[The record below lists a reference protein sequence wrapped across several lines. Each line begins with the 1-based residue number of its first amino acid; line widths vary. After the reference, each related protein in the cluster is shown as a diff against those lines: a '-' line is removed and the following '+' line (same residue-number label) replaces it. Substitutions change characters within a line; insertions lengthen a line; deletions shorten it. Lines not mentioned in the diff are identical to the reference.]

1 MRKHTQRGMTL
12 VELMVGLVIGL
23 LTVLAVMQVLS
34 VAEGM
39 RRNTTSGADAQING
53 ALAMN
58 MLLSDI
64 RQAGYGLADNPMA
77 LGCKTVAQFKDTAVQ
92 NWTLAPVV
100 INDAAS
106 GAPAYTDSLTV
117 FSSGKSGASVP
128 LAVKGDHA
136 KADTLFTTSSFL
148 SVANGDLMVAVPT
161 GWDNTSSWCSLFAV
175 TADPIYNSSSDPS
188 ATLTHDATTND
199 WNKNQATNFPAKYLG
214 LSSKTVNS
222 YLLNL
227 GNAPVRR
234 TYAIASNVLQI
245 TDLNFATGASV
256 ATDAFPEIVNM
267 QALYGKDTNADGVVD
282 TYDTTTPTTNAGWRQ
297 VLAIRVALVARSSQ
311 YEKNKN
317 PVTGAVTPVTSS
329 QPEWN
334 IGSGVTATGS
344 TACTSVTG
352 SKCFTL
358 QINHLADWQQYRYKV
373 YDVVI
378 PLRNVLWNS

>member
-1 MRKHTQRGMTL
+1 MRNHTQSGMTL

-64 RQAGYGLADNPMA
+64 RQAGYGVADNPLA
-77 LGCKTVAQFKDTAVQ
+77 LGCTIKAQFKDTPLQ
-92 NWTLAPVV
+92 SWTLAPVV
-100 INDAAS
+100 IADGVA
-106 GAPAYTDSLTV
+106 GAPDGLTV

-128 LAVKGDHA
+128 LVVKEDHA
-136 KADTLFTTSSFL
+136 KADTVFTVSSSFT
-148 SVANGDLMVAVPT
+148 VANGDLMVAVPM
-161 GWDNTSSWCSLFAV
+161 GWDNVSSFCALFAV
-175 TADPIYNSSSDPS
+175 TADPTYDSTSESG
-188 ATLTHDATTND
+188 TVTHVVAND
-199 WNKNQATNFPAKYLG
+199 WNKNQGTNFPDDGYRKIA
-214 LSSKTVNS
+214 SKTVNS

-227 GNAPVRR
+227 GSAPVRR
-234 TYAIASNVLQI
+234 TYAISSNVLQI
-245 TDLNFATGASV
+245 TDIDVATGGNV
-256 ATDAFPEIVNM
+256 TTDAFPEIVNL

-282 TYDTTTPTTNAGWRQ
+282 TYDATTPTTNAGWRQ
-297 VLAIRVALVARSSQ
+297 VLAVRVALVARSSQ
-311 YEKNKN
+311 YERNKN
-317 PVTGAVTPVTSS
+317 PVTGAVTPVTANE
-329 QPEWN
+329 PEWN
-334 IGSGVTATGS
+334 LGSSVTATGS
-344 TACTSVTG
+344 NACTSVIG

-358 QINHLADWQQYRYKV
+358 KIDHLTDWQQYRYKV